1 MKSFSTFIEE
11 SKHMTE
17 QRRKASDIKSDEIS
31 VFIMNMQNLVNKYKR
46 SRLKAADIYHD
57 IMMQGKFIDWLQTN
71 VEPIWEKHGYPE
83 IGQPAWGKV
92 QDEVIKKFLIGND

>member
-31 VFIMNMQNLVNKYKR
+31 LFISSMQNLVSKYR
-46 SRLKAADIYHD
+46 RTFGSAQDIWADYV
-57 IMMQGKFIDWLQTN
+57 MTGKFIEWLEAN
-71 VEPIWEKHGYPE
+71 IEPRWEKYGYPE
-83 IGQPAWGKV
+83 LGSKTWGEF
-92 QDEVIKKFLIGND
+92 QQEVIKKYLLGK